1 MKRQTEKNFK
11 MRSPHGERVKM
22 KRRVSDSQKR
32 KKLKR
37 FPLNR
42 VLQRANS
49 QSKRLK
55 SPASLSSDV
64 L

>member
-11 MRSPHGERVKM
+11 MQLLHGERGKM
-22 KRRVSDSQKR
+22 RRRVSDLQKR

-37 FPLNR
+37 FPLNH

-49 QSKRLK
+49 QNKRLK
-55 SPASLSSDV
+55 SQASHSSDV
-64 L
+64 M